1 MKCLVPIPAE
11 TATELKQQQETGLGY
26 QVVSVHLKDG
36 RSFDQVVVSE
46 GCIIIVRG
54 YTEVPFRPDE
64 VAAVKVNN
72 KRWNFGIG
80 LIGANTARRARLQS
94 LRMFVTFPLLIHST
108 ASRVGRDRFCFCR
121 GPFSKEIRDSLERAA
136 LF

>member
-72 KRWNFGIG
+72 KHWNF
-80 LIGANTARRARLQS
+80 
-94 LRMFVTFPLLIHST
+94 
-108 ASRVGRDRFCFCR
+108 RDWSDR
-121 GPFSKEIRDSLERAA
+121 GQYRPKSKVAVA
-136 LF
+136 